1 VESYSLM
8 LTLCEQ
14 KRQHGTP
21 CADLAIG
28 GENSHC
34 SMFESLVRMW
44 KNWQLSHRHKV
55 ECECFECA
63 MHLED
68 DLHFHVGMWHIANV
82 RAIGSSS
89 HALSISMLSC
99 MALH

>member
-44 KNWQLSHRHKV
+44 KKLAAVTPPQS
-55 ECECFECA
+55 
-63 MHLED
+63 
-68 DLHFHVGMWHIANV
+68 
-82 RAIGSSS
+82 
-89 HALSISMLSC
+89 
-99 MALH
+99 